1 MNFRRKKREK
11 LDITLI
17 SMIDVL
23 FVLLLFFMVSTTF
36 NRHTEVKIKL
46 PEADGAE
53 AEQYPKTVT
62 LTIDADGTYYLDGN
76 DGLPHKLVNQQ
87 HRNVKTGTTEA
98 CRTIKRPTIYYQ
110 CRRQDT
116 SSSRDYGIRGCR
128 LMSDLVILP
137 LRLNSQKPNHEKNAD
152 PMGNRYLV

>member
-46 PEADGAE
+46 PEADGAD
-53 AEQYPKTVT
+53 AEQHPKMVT
-62 LTIDADGTYYLDGN
+62 LTIDADGTYYLTGD
-76 DGLPHKLVNQQ
+76 DSLPHELVNQQ
-87 HRNVKTGTTEA
+87 LEA
-98 CRTIKRPTIYYQ
+98 LKQELLKLAEQSKDQSFII
-110 CRRQDT
+110 
-116 SSSRDYGIRGCR
+116 
-128 LMSDLVILP
+128 
-137 LRLNSQKPNHEKNAD
+137 NAD
-152 PMGNRYLV
+152 GKTPHQAVITALEAAGDAGFTHITFTAQHPKTKQ

>member
-1 MNFRRKKREK
+1 MNFRHKKREK

-53 AEQYPKTVT
+53 AEQYPKMVT
-62 LTIDADGTYYLDGN
+62 LTIDAGGTYYLTGD
-76 DGLPHKLVNQQ
+76 DGLPHGLVNQQ
-87 HRNVKTGTTEA
+87 LETLKQELLKLA
-98 CRTIKRPTIYYQ
+98 EQSKDQPFII
-110 CRRQDT
+110 
-116 SSSRDYGIRGCR
+116 
-128 LMSDLVILP
+128 
-137 LRLNSQKPNHEKNAD
+137 NAD
-152 PMGNRYLV
+152 GKTPHQAVITALEAAGDAGFSHITFAAKHPKAK

>member
-36 NRHTEVKIKL
+36 NNHTQIKVQL

-53 AEQYPKTVT
+53 VEQTPKMVS
-62 LTIDADGTYYLDGN
+62 LTIDADGAYYLSGDGGVPQKLADQQLQTLKQTLQKLAAESKDLPFIIN
-76 DGLPHKLVNQQ
+76 ADGKTPHQAVMTALEAAGDAGFSHITFAAQ
-87 HRNVKTGTTEA
+87 HTKTG
-98 CRTIKRPTIYYQ
+98 Q
-110 CRRQDT
+110 
-116 SSSRDYGIRGCR
+116 
-128 LMSDLVILP
+128 
-137 LRLNSQKPNHEKNAD
+137 
-152 PMGNRYLV
+152 

>member
-36 NRHTEVKIKL
+36 NHHTEVKLKL

-53 AEQYPKTVT
+53 VEQDPKMVT
-62 LTIDADGTYYLDGN
+62 LTIDADGTYYLTGD
-76 DGLPHKLVNQQ
+76 DGLPHELVNQQ
-87 HRNVKTGTTEA
+87 LETLKQELL
-98 CRTIKRPTIYYQ
+98 KRAEQSKDQPFI
-110 CRRQDT
+110 
-116 SSSRDYGIRGCR
+116 I
-128 LMSDLVILP
+128 
-137 LRLNSQKPNHEKNAD
+137 NAD
-152 PMGNRYLV
+152 GKTPHQSVITALEAAGDAGFSHITFAAQHAKARQ

>member
-46 PEADGAE
+46 PDADGAE
-53 AEQYPKTVT
+53 VEQTPKMVT
-62 LTIDADGTYYLDGN
+62 LTIDADGTYYLTGD
-76 DGLPHKLVNQQ
+76 DGLPHELINQQ
-87 HRNVKTGTTEA
+87 LETLKQELLKLA
-98 CRTIKRPTIYYQ
+98 EQSKDQSFII
-110 CRRQDT
+110 
-116 SSSRDYGIRGCR
+116 
-128 LMSDLVILP
+128 
-137 LRLNSQKPNHEKNAD
+137 NAD
-152 PMGNRYLV
+152 GKTPHQAVITALEAAGDAGFSHITFAAQHPKTKQ

>member
-11 LDITLI
+11 IDITLI

-76 DGLPHKLVNQQ
+76 DGLPHKLANQQ
-87 HRNVKTGTTEA
+87 LETLKQELLKLA
-98 CRTIKRPTIYYQ
+98 EQAKDQPFII
-110 CRRQDT
+110 
-116 SSSRDYGIRGCR
+116 
-128 LMSDLVILP
+128 
-137 LRLNSQKPNHEKNAD
+137 NAD
-152 PMGNRYLV
+152 GKTPHQAVITALEAAGDAGFTHITFAAQQPKTRP